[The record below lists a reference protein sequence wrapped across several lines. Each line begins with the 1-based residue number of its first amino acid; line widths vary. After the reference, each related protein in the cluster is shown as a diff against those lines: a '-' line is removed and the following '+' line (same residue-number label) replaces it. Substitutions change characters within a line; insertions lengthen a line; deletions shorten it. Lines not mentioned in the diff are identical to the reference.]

1 MFVFF
6 FNIVEFQITRLI
18 VIDGIV
24 TPRANKN
31 WTRMCIRY
39 VCAACAPRPKSNWP
53 SQRLVLRAGHA
64 AHLWHAIHHCQI
76 FEQQCAHATPQRVNI
91 IFAASFIS
99 RLLIYFPSTET
110 NPIPAQR
117 IPIGTFADFSHAS
130 SRICCGPRGRPI
142 LAPSL
147 MEPQIDY
154 TLFCIV
160 MDMEAHN
167 GKGARAMQTRRFS
180 KSNRTPLN
188 GAAGVK
194 SWYQKVSNWHSLAFS
209 HTYIY
214 VWGQALVPRGVNFA
228 FHIVMRGTNI
238 QYVAFLYFLTLVHK
252 IISIYNANVSDFC

>member
-1 MFVFF
+1 MCALRARRV
-6 FNIVEFQITRLI
+6 RKA
-18 VIDGIV
+18 IDPLSG
-24 TPRANKN
+24 
-31 WTRMCIRY
+31 WSC
-39 VCAACAPRPKSNWP
+39 
-53 SQRLVLRAGHA
+53 AGHA

-110 NPIPAQR
+110 NPIPA
-117 IPIGTFADFSHAS
+117 TNSNWNLCWFFSCIIS
-130 SRICCGPRGRPI
+130 YIYCGPRGRPI

-214 VWGQALVPRGVNFA
+214 LKPGACSERRQFCFSYCNERHEHLIHIYIA
-228 FHIVMRGTNI
+228 FWYT
-238 QYVAFLYFLTLVHK
+238 F
-252 IISIYNANVSDFC
+252 